1 MRAPTTGVLT
11 HRRPLSAVRP
21 PGPSSPRSQVSSLMR
36 ERREKPVRW
45 VHLLQDG
52 LARWVGVW
60 EGRRVEGVGMEHVQR
75 KVPTLT

>member
-1 MRAPTTGVLT
+1 
-11 HRRPLSAVRP
+11 
-21 PGPSSPRSQVSSLMR
+21 MR